1 MKSITDPASALHE
14 YIELVGKV
22 ISETSSRLDCLES
35 AVANLN
41 ARLDLLQPQPASRD
55 CGLPP
60 VSASASTTPPRP
72 QPSLCPHC
80 GSLLNKHTPV
90 LCPECG
96 KPTKC
101 FVLDFSKAE

>member
-41 ARLDLLQPQPASRD
+41 ARLDLLQ
-55 CGLPP
+55 
-60 VSASASTTPPRP
+60 SALDDVKCHRSSTTTPLKPT
-72 QPSLCPHC
+72 LCPHC
-80 GSLLNKHTPV
+80 RYRLHQTRTPPI
-90 LCPECG
+90 CPECG
-96 KPTKC
+96 NPTSNN
-101 FVLDFSKAE
+101 LEHGDPA